1 MGFQRRASAQFC
13 CAKSDGLKKG
23 VSGVVN
29 RFPCRKA
36 MCTFFA
42 IAQNPGRESAPR
54 QKSNWEEVPHMDRRN
69 FLRTGALGGTAA
81 AAATLAAPAIAQGN
95 ITWRMV
101 TTWPK
106 NFPGLGV
113 GAQRLADR
121 ITAATDGQLT
131 VQVFS
136 AGEMV
141 PALQSI
147 DAVIDGSAEMSHG
160 AAYYWQNKSV
170 GLSFFTGVPF
180 GMTSRELAAW
190 VRYMGGQEIWDD
202 IYDQFGLQGFLS
214 GDTGTQAGGW
224 FQNELTGID
233 DIQGMRFRTPG
244 LGGQV
249 WQRMGASVTN
259 LPAGE
264 IFAALQTGSL
274 DAAEFVG
281 PYNDRAL
288 GFHQVRKHYYTSSF
302 IEPGLA
308 TELVVDKAKYQALP
322 QNIQDIIRDVSQA
335 EYDQVPSD
343 FYANDPIAL
352 ADMVENHGVTTHK
365 SFPDSILEAGARASE
380 DLIMEILD
388 STDPLTKRTAESFVD
403 SLNVL
408 RTRTEQ
414 TDLTYALAR
423 EKFACYANC
432 R

>member
-1 MGFQRRASAQFC
+1 
-13 CAKSDGLKKG
+13 
-23 VSGVVN
+23 
-29 RFPCRKA
+29 
-36 MCTFFA
+36 
-42 IAQNPGRESAPR
+42 
-54 QKSNWEEVPHMDRRN
+54 MDRRS
-69 FLRTGALGGTAA
+69 FIRTSALGGAA
-81 AAATLAAPAIAQGN
+81 AAASTLAAPAVAQGR

-101 TTWPK
+101 TTWPR

-131 VQVFS
+131 VQVFT

-141 PALQSI
+141 PALQSL

-190 VRYMGGQEIWDD
+190 VRYMGGQEAWDN
-202 IYDQFGLQGFLS
+202 IYDQFGVQGFLS

-224 FQNELTGID
+224 FQNELTGLD

-249 WQRMGASVTN
+249 WQRIGASVTN
-259 LPAGE
+259 MAAGE

-281 PYNDRAL
+281 PYNDLAL

-308 TELVVDKAKYQALP
+308 TELVVDKAKYQELP
-322 QNIQDIIRDVSQA
+322 SGLQAIIRDVCQA
-335 EYDQVPSD
+335 EYDQVASD
-343 FYANDPIAL
+343 FYANDPRAL
-352 ADMVENHGVTTHK
+352 ATLVNEHGVTTH
-365 SFPDSILEAGARASE
+365 SAFPDDILEAGANASK
-380 DLIMEILD
+380 DILTEILD
-388 STDPLTKRTAESFVD
+388 SNDPLTKATAESFVAA
-403 SLNVL
+403 LNIL
-408 RTRTEQ
+408 RNRTEGTDQ
-414 TDLTYALAR
+414 TFLEARAKFFDLSDLG
-423 EKFACYANC
+423 
-432 R
+432 

>member
-1 MGFQRRASAQFC
+1 
-13 CAKSDGLKKG
+13 
-23 VSGVVN
+23 
-29 RFPCRKA
+29 
-36 MCTFFA
+36 
-42 IAQNPGRESAPR
+42 
-54 QKSNWEEVPHMDRRN
+54 MDRRS
-69 FLRTGALGGTAA
+69 FLRSSALAGTAA
-81 AAATLAAPAIAQGN
+81 AASALAAPAVAQGR

-121 ITAATDGQLT
+121 ITAASDGQLT

-141 PALQSI
+141 PPLQSI
-147 DAVIDGSAEMSHG
+147 DAVIDGSAEMMHG

-190 VRYMGGQEIWDD
+190 VRYMGGQEIWDE

-224 FQNELTGID
+224 FANELKGIED
-233 DIQGMRFRTPG
+233 VQGMRFRTPG
-244 LGGQV
+244 FGGQV
-249 WQRMGASVTN
+249 WSRMGASVTN
-259 LPAGE
+259 LAAGE
-264 IFAALQTGSL
+264 IFAALQTGTL

-302 IEPGLA
+302 NEPGLA
-308 TELVVDKAKYQALP
+308 TEFVVDKAKYTALP
-322 QNIQDIIRDVSQA
+322 THLQELIRYVSQA

-343 FYANDPIAL
+343 FYGNDPIAL
-352 ADMVENHGVTTHK
+352 ADMVQNHGVIVHK
-365 SFPDSILEAGARASE
+365 SFPDSILEAGAIAAKA
-380 DLIMEILD
+380 LLTEILD
-388 STDPLTKRTAESFVD
+388 SSDPLTKKTAESFVK
-403 SLNVL
+403 SLTML
-408 RTRTEQ
+408 RTRTEA
-414 TDLTYALAR
+414 TDLTFAMAR
-423 EKFACYANC
+423 EKYFDVSDLG
-432 R
+432 

>member
-1 MGFQRRASAQFC
+1 
-13 CAKSDGLKKG
+13 
-23 VSGVVN
+23 
-29 RFPCRKA
+29 
-36 MCTFFA
+36 
-42 IAQNPGRESAPR
+42 
-54 QKSNWEEVPHMDRRN
+54 MDRRS
-69 FLRTGALGGTAA
+69 FIRTSALGGTAA
-81 AAATLAAPAIAQGN
+81 AAASLAAPAVAQGR

-101 TTWPK
+101 TTWPR
-106 NFPGLGV
+106 NFPGLGT
-113 GAQRLADR
+113 GAQRVADR
-121 ITAATDGQLT
+121 ITAASDGALT
-131 VQVFS
+131 VEVFA
-136 AGEMV
+136 AGEVV
-141 PALQSI
+141 PALQSL

-190 VRYMGGQEIWDD
+190 VRYLGGQEIWDE

-224 FQNELTGID
+224 FANELTGIE

-249 WQRMGASVTN
+249 WQKMGASVTN
-259 LPAGE
+259 LAGGE
-264 IFAALQTGSL
+264 IFAALQSGAL

-308 TELVVDKAKYQALP
+308 TEVVVDKAKYQALP
-322 QNIQDIIRDVSQA
+322 ENLQQIVRDACQA
-335 EYDQVPSD
+335 EYDQVPSE

-352 ADMVENHGVTTHK
+352 ADMVNNHGVTAHK
-365 SFPDSILEAGARASE
+365 DWPESILEAGAAASRE
-380 DLIMEILD
+380 LLMEILD
-388 STDPLTKRTAESFVD
+388 SDDALTKKTAESFVENFN
-403 SLNVL
+403 LL

-414 TDLTYALAR
+414 TDLTFALAR
-423 EKFACYANC
+423 EKYFDISDLG
-432 R
+432 

>member
-1 MGFQRRASAQFC
+1 
-13 CAKSDGLKKG
+13 
-23 VSGVVN
+23 
-29 RFPCRKA
+29 
-36 MCTFFA
+36 
-42 IAQNPGRESAPR
+42 
-54 QKSNWEEVPHMDRRN
+54 MDRRS
-69 FLRTGALGGTAA
+69 FLRTSALGGTAA
-81 AAATLAAPAIAQGN
+81 AATTLAAPAIAQGN

-106 NFPGLGV
+106 GFPGLGV

-121 ITAATDGQLT
+121 ITAASDGQLT
-131 VQVFS
+131 VQVFA

-147 DAVIDGSAEMSHG
+147 DAVIDGTAEMSHG

-190 VRYMGGQEIWDD
+190 VRYMGGQEIWDE

-224 FQNELTGID
+224 FDKELAGVED
-233 DIQGMRFRTPG
+233 VQGLRFRTPG

-249 WQRMGASVTN
+249 WQKLGASVTN
-259 LPAGE
+259 MPAGE
-264 IFAALQTGSL
+264 IFAALQTGTL

-308 TELVVDKAKYQALP
+308 TEIVVDKAKYQALP
-322 QNIQDIIRDVSQA
+322 ANLQAIVRDVAQA

-352 ADMVENHGVTTHK
+352 ADMVDNHGVIAHK
-365 SFPDSILEAGARASE
+365 DWPESIVQGAAIAAKELLQEILASE
-380 DLIMEILD
+380 DA
-388 STDPLTKRTAESFVD
+388 LTAKTAQSYVAA
-403 SLNVL
+403 LNQV
-408 RTRTEQ
+408 RTRTQQ
-414 TDLTYALAR
+414 TDMTFALAR
-423 EKFACYANC
+423 ERYFDVSDLG
-432 R
+432 